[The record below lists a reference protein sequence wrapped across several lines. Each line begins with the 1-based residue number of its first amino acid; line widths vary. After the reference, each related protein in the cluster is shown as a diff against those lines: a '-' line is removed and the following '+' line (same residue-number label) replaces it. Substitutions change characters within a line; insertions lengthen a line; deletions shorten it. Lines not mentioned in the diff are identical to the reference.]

1 MGVVMKGG
9 NSGCRHDYL
18 APVPSSGSSQP
29 LLDTSGKEKQPG
41 VYTQADDFTNKKNRE
56 QATPDFMPTSGGIP
70 DGSTDV
76 QEQGLPTSSVTDTDA
91 NIFKGAPDTGT
102 KGGPAVPGHD

>member
-9 NSGCRHDYL
+9 TSGCRHDYL

-29 LLDTSGKEKQPG
+29 VLNTAGSETQPG
-41 VYTQADDFTNKKNRE
+41 VYTKADDYDKKHFEHGTFTL
-56 QATPDFMPTSGGIP
+56 PTSGGIP
-70 DGSTDV
+70 EGSTDV
-76 QEQGLPTSSVTDTDA
+76 QDPRATTGGSQDV
-91 NIFKGAPDTGT
+91 FKGAPDTGT